1 MTRVDVSADA
11 VGTLLGVWAHPD
23 DEAYLS
29 SGLMAHVR
37 RGGGRV
43 VVVTATRGEH
53 GTDDPETWPP
63 ERLAPH
69 REQELRDSLA
79 VVGVHEHRWLPY
91 RDGEL
96 ASLPLATGAAG
107 LVEILDEVRPDTIV
121 TFGPEGM
128 TGHDDHR
135 TISAWTT
142 EAWRLTGHR
151 GDLWYATLTP
161 EFHDEWGH
169 LNDEV
174 GLWFAGRPPSTPRSE
189 LAAQVHLSGRWL
201 SQKHRA
207 LQAHASQTGPLEALV
222 GSSRYRSW
230 WADESFVPAARAE
243 VALDPDGDRRL
254 VRPPSC

>member
-1 MTRVDVSADA
+1 MTRVDVSAEA

-37 RGGGRV
+37 RAGGRV
-43 VVVTATRGEH
+43 VVATATRGEH

-63 ERLAPH
+63 ERLAAH
-69 REQELRDSLA
+69 REQELRESLA
-79 VVGVHEHRWLPY
+79 VVGVHEHRWLPH

-96 ASLPLATGAAG
+96 ASLPLASGAAG

-128 TGHDDHR
+128 TGHDDHA

-161 EFHDEWGH
+161 EFHAEWGH
-169 LNDEV
+169 LNEEV

-189 LAAQVHLSGRWL
+189 LAAQVHLTGRRL

-207 LQAHASQTGPLEALV
+207 LRAHASQTGPLEALV
-222 GSSRYRSW
+222 GASRYRAW
-230 WADESFVPAARAE
+230 WADESFVAAARAGSAPE
-243 VALDPDGDRRL
+243 TDETRR
-254 VRPPSC
+254 PGSAPTG